1 MASMGVRSM
10 KRHLLAI
17 VTVLALG
24 TLLIA
29 QADDAWARARSG
41 GSRGSRSYS
50 APARPSPATPTSP
63 SHAIG
68 QPTPSPSP
76 MARPGLFGG
85 LMGGLAG
92 FALGGLLGSML
103 FGGLGG
109 GFGGIGML
117 EILLIG
123 AGLFMLWTFLK
134 RRGQR
139 ASEPAYATAG
149 GPASASGGGVGRE
162 WTTGGGT
169 SVATALPATEISDLD
184 RGIGHVRQMDPRFDP
199 TRVADLARSVF
210 PDVQTALMMRDVGRI
225 RDRLTPEMYAELQT
239 QCDRLRS
246 GRRTNRVERIAI
258 REAAVT
264 EVWQEGGQDFLTV
277 LVAASLVDYT
287 VDDSTGAVVEGAKDA
302 AQDVEEFWTFTR
314 PVGPNAWKLSAI
326 QSS

>member
-1 MASMGVRSM
+1 M
-10 KRHLLAI
+10 KRHIHAV

-24 TLLIA
+24 TLLIV

-41 GSRGSRSYS
+41 GSRGSRSFS
-50 APARPSPATPTSP
+50 APVRPSPATPTSP
-63 SHAIG
+63 SRSIG
-68 QPTPSPSP
+68 QPQQSP
-76 MARPGLFGG
+76 MAPQRPGLFGG

-123 AGLFMLWTFLK
+123 GGLLILWTFLK

-139 ASEPAYATAG
+139 APEPAHAMAG
-149 GPASASGGGVGRE
+149 GPASGPGASIGRE

-169 SVATALPATEISDLD
+169 SVATPAPAAELSDLD

-210 PDVQTALMMRDVGRI
+210 QEVQTSLTARDVGRM
-225 RDRLTPEMYAELQT
+225 RDRLTPEMYAELQA

-246 GRRTNRVERIAI
+246 ARRTNRVERIAV
-258 REAAVT
+258 REAEVT
-264 EVWQEGGQDFLTV
+264 EAWQESGQDYVTV
-277 LVAASLVDYT
+277 LIAASLVDYT
-287 VDDSTGAVVEGAKDA
+287 VDDATGAVVEGSKDA
-302 AQDVEEFWTFTR
+302 AQDVEEFWTFAR

-326 QSS
+326 QSP

>member
-1 MASMGVRSM
+1 M
-10 KRHLLAI
+10 KRHGLAI

-24 TLLIA
+24 VLLIA

-63 SHAIG
+63 SRSIS
-68 QPTPSPSP
+68 QPQQSP
-76 MARPGLFGG
+76 MAPQRPGLFGG

-123 AGLFMLWTFLK
+123 AGLFMLWSFMK

-139 ASEPAYATAG
+139 APEPAYAMAG
-149 GPASASGGGVGRE
+149 GPASAYGGGPGGERP
-162 WTTGGGT
+162 GGGGA
-169 SVATALPATEISDLD
+169 SVAAPSAPAEVSDLE
-184 RGIGHVRQMDPRFDP
+184 RGLGHIRQMDPRFDP
-199 TRVADLARSVF
+199 ARVTELARSVF
-210 PDVQTALMMRDVGRI
+210 PDVQTALMMRDAGRI

-246 GRRTNRVERIAI
+246 GRRTNRVERIAM
-258 REAAVT
+258 REATVT
-264 EVWQEGGQDFLTV
+264 EVWQEGGQDFVTV
-277 LVAASLVDYT
+277 FVAASLVDYT
-287 VDDSTGAVVEGAKDA
+287 VDDSTGAVVEGARDA
-302 AQDVEEFWTFTR
+302 AQDVEEFWTFSR

-326 QSS
+326 QSP

>member
-1 MASMGVRSM
+1 M
-10 KRHLLAI
+10 KRYLLAI

-29 QADDAWARARSG
+29 EADDAWARAGSG

-50 APARPSPATPTSP
+50 APVRPSPATPTTPTSP
-63 SHAIG
+63 SRSIG
-68 QPTPSPSP
+68 QPQQSP
-76 MARPGLFGG
+76 MASQRPGLFGG

-123 AGLFMLWTFLK
+123 AGLFMLWSFMK

-139 ASEPAYATAG
+139 APEPAYATAG
-149 GPASASGGGVGRE
+149 GPASASGGGDGRE
-162 WTTGGGT
+162 WASAGGAGL
-169 SVATALPATEISDLD
+169 ATAPPAPELSDLD
-184 RGIGHVRQMDPRFDP
+184 RGIGHIRQMDPGFDP
-199 TRVADLARSVF
+199 ARVAELARSVF
-210 PDVQTALMMRDVGRI
+210 QDVQAAVMARDVGRM
-225 RDRLTPEMYAELQT
+225 RDRLAPEMYTELQA

-246 GRRTNRVERIAI
+246 GRRTNRVERIGV

-264 EVWQEGGQDFLTV
+264 EAWQESGRDYVTV
-277 LVAASLVDYT
+277 LIAASLVDYT
-287 VDDSTGAVVEGAKDA
+287 VDDVTGAVVDGAKDA
-302 AQDVEEFWTFTR
+302 AQSVEEFWTFTR
-314 PVGPNAWKLSAI
+314 PVGPNTWQLSAI
-326 QSS
+326 QRP